1 MQCTSTR
8 LTRAVLTE
16 GLVLTAILTVVR
28 NILNL
33 LLIFSCLRRL
43 QVLVVIHILVVLGD
57 HVLWHD
63 LMRVDPLALTI
74 QEILLVLIHLNIVH
88 IVHLRHLLEHLL
100 LVILRHLHLRCVVVL
115 LVILLRLLL

>member
-1 MQCTSTR
+1 VQCTCTR

-57 HVLWHD
+57 HVLRHD
-63 LMRVDPLALTI
+63 LMRVDPLAL
-74 QEILLVLIHLNIVH
+74 
-88 IVHLRHLLEHLL
+88 
-100 LVILRHLHLRCVVVL
+100 
-115 LVILLRLLL
+115 